1 MTLIMENDVQYIV
14 EPLFLYL
21 RFIAMTLLCPIATI
35 SFYEALNRWFVSLTG
50 YNKVPNAVE
59 KLPKITTA

>member
-21 RFIAMTLLCPIATI
+21 RFIAMTLTVFDSDHQFL
-35 SFYEALNRWFVSLTG
+35 
-50 YNKVPNAVE
+50 
-59 KLPKITTA
+59 